1 MLLGHTRPFRTRIC
15 PPSSTS
21 RNNARSIPRRPTGRS
36 QQAAAIVAPRA
47 AAPDEACDRAD
58 QTTSVRSAG
67 RATRS
72 GTRRPRL
79 RMPGGWPR
87 GFPCATPE
95 NRPRAS
101 RARSHRGSARWPR
114 LGTPPGSIG
123 KERRDAPLSY
133 PPRAEGTQKVS
144 AAGVAGNRTVCRAGM
159 RPAGNPKAVLRA
171 RCSERL
177 RRMENRTFNA
187 AAVGPA
193 SDRRPT
199 IGVRQI
205 ACEGGADQLSYSVQ
219 WPARRQKGV
228 IC

>member
-1 MLLGHTRPFRTRIC
+1 MRHAIEQIRQRLRAQRAGLQDRARGARDCECRAAGRADSPALPRRT
-15 PPSSTS
+15 
-21 RNNARSIPRRPTGRS
+21 ARSRRAREARGDQHDGPGS
-36 QQAAAIVAPRA
+36 APHR
-47 AAPDEACDRAD
+47 D
-58 QTTSVRSAG
+58 QSARSAG
-67 RATRS
+67 
-72 GTRRPRL
+72 
-79 RMPGGWPR
+79 
-87 GFPCATPE
+87 TP
-95 NRPRAS
+95 
-101 RARSHRGSARWPR
+101 
-114 LGTPPGSIG
+114 
-123 KERRDAPLSY
+123 PLSY
-133 PPRAEGTQKVS
+133 PPREGNPESERGWRGRKS
-144 AAGVAGNRTVCRAGM
+144 DRCRAGM